1 VAQLTF
7 NVPAAALTALDAYAQ
22 RRNYPDFRA
31 LAIEWMKNSA
41 HNARRE
47 ANELAAQDA
56 LAQPNP
62 DVNVT

>member
-1 VAQLTF
+1 M
-7 NVPAAALTALDAYAQ
+7 AALNFTIPNAALAALDAYAQ

-41 HNARRE
+41 HNAKRE
-47 ANELAAQDA
+47 QNELEARDA
-56 LAQPNP
+56 LAQSNP

>member
-7 NVPAAALTALDAYAQ
+7 NIPNAALALLDAYAQ
-22 RRNYPDFRA
+22 RRNYPDFRSYE
-31 LAIEWMKNSA
+31 LEHIKNSA

-47 ANELAAQDA
+47 QNELDADAA

-62 DVNVT
+62 EVNVT